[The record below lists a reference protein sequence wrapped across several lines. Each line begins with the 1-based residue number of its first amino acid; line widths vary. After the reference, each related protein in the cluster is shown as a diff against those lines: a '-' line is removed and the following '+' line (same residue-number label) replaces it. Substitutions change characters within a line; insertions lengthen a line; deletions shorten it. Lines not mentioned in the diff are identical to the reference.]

1 MSIMHTENET
11 VKTLIIDPEF
21 QGKIPPLM
29 EDEYK
34 QLEENILSAGEV
46 YTPIVTWNG
55 IIVDGHN
62 RWKVIQAHPEANI
75 QYRTKAIPFKDKWDA
90 FDWMYRNQLGRRNL
104 TDEQRRYL
112 LGKLYEARK
121 HSLGS
126 NQHSQNSLETK
137 LPGSDKNKN
146 GTAGIVAQEFGVT
159 HTTVKKAEKFAKGID
174 AIRTQSPSTA
184 DNILAGKKKVAQ
196 SDVQKI
202 GTAKPEERD
211 NLAKAVVEGKP
222 LPGKNPEPAPT
233 FNFDKPIST
242 RSKEGR
248 QLMERIRA
256 DVERQTDGKLE
267 EITLSDFSEMLEC
280 DVQSMIERLTD
291 ALSSKRII
299 TKSIAKQTE
308 ASIKQLTK
316 LKEVLND
323 VRIPA

>member
-1 MSIMHTENET
+1 MEA
-11 VKTLIIDPEF
+11 VKNLIIDPEF

-104 TDEQRRYL
+104 TDEQRTYL
-112 LGKLYEARK
+112 IGKMYEARK
-121 HSLGS
+121 HRLGGARG
-126 NQHSQNSLETK
+126 NQYTNLANPQNEDLPNKTARASQIIADE
-137 LPGSDKNKN
+137 
-146 GTAGIVAQEFGVT
+146 IGVS
-159 HTTVKKAEKFAKGID
+159 HATVERSEKFAKGID

-184 DNILAGKKKVAQ
+184 DDILTGKKKITQ

-222 LPGKNPEPAPT
+222 LTIKNPEPAPV
-233 FNFDKPIST
+233 FNFDKPINT

-291 ALSSKRII
+291 VLSSKHII

>member
-1 MSIMHTENET
+1 MIY
-11 VKTLIIDPEF
+11 
-21 QGKIPPLM
+21 PLT

-34 QLEENILSAGEV
+34 QLEKNIIADGKIIS
-46 YTPIVTWNG
+46 PIITWHG
-55 IIVDGHN
+55 TILDGHN
-62 RWKVIQAHPEANI
+62 RWKIIQSHPEINI
-75 QYRTKAIPFKDKWDA
+75 PYTTEEMPFDNKWEVIA
-90 FDWMYRNQLGRRNL
+90 WMCDHQTGQRNL
-104 TDEQRRYL
+104 TPEQKMDLIGRRF
-112 LGKLYEARK
+112 EAEK
-121 HSLGS
+121 HITRGG
-126 NQHSQNSLETK
+126 QNGNTNASK
-137 LPGSDKNKN
+137 KRLPQNDGIVFGQ
-146 GTAGIVAQEFGVT
+146 GTAAKIAQEYGIGKA
-159 HTTVKKAEKFAKGID
+159 TVERAEKYSKGID
-174 AIRTQSPSTA
+174 AIRAQSPTA
-184 DNILAGKKKVAQ
+184 ANDILTGKIKIPK

-222 LPGKNPEPAPT
+222 LPVKNPEPAPT

-291 ALSSKRII
+291 VLSSKRII